1 MGRIAPPAPN
11 CYNRTEMNALKD
23 RAKQLKKGATMA
35 KKHKEVLKL
44 LVTLE
49 PGEDGYIIA
58 ECPAIPGCATQ
69 GKSEEEALANIKEA
83 IVGCLK
89 VRQEMGLATDGGDPR
104 GRGGPL
110 SGAPARRQRAR
121 SRPRLHRS
129 WLDRKAP
136 GGEPHDL
143 G

>member
-1 MGRIAPPAPN
+1 
-11 CYNRTEMNALKD
+11 
-23 RAKQLKKGATMA
+23 MA

-89 VRQEMGLATDGGDPR
+89 VRQEMGL
-104 GRGGPL
+104 PL
-110 SGAPARRQRAR
+110 TVETYEVEVA
-121 SRPRLHRS
+121 L
-129 WLDRKAP
+129 
-136 GGEPHDL
+136 
-143 G
+143 

>member
-1 MGRIAPPAPN
+1 MLDHYTTPPRTAIVMDTLSCGNSRIAPLAPN
-11 CYNRTEMNALKD
+11 CYNRTEMSALKD

-89 VRQEMGLATDGGDPR
+89 VRQEMGL
-104 GRGGPL
+104 PL
-110 SGAPARRQRAR
+110 TVETREVEVA
-121 SRPRLHRS
+121 L
-129 WLDRKAP
+129 
-136 GGEPHDL
+136 
-143 G
+143 